1 MKNKALIIFAIA
13 LLVIICIVGVF
24 LFTTGKQENTNEK
37 EDTEQQIVEST
48 LEFEEISTEQSSE
61 TQMETITEDTEGTQI
76 IESAEETE
84 SESQEIT
91 EQAPAPQEDTSVD
104 IETSTENFECP
115 FEWDGGSSD
124 DFEWG
129 GEGEGASGNDSD
141 FRFNSNSADTTET
154 EDNNDSGNNQEGPFE
169 VDEDQCGDLD
179 DIEHIEDGKGAEDS
193 DYDGDFRF

>member
-76 IESAEETE
+76 IESVEETE

-141 FRFNSNSADTTET
+141 FRF
-154 EDNNDSGNNQEGPFE
+154 
-169 VDEDQCGDLD
+169 
-179 DIEHIEDGKGAEDS
+179 
-193 DYDGDFRF
+193 